1 MLQKEEQDETPEKE
15 ICEME
20 RSNLHDKELKVM
32 IIMIL
37 KDLEKLVWTEWEVRS
52 LTMFIKYEEKERI
65 K

>member
-37 KDLEKLVWTEWEVRS
+37 KDLEKLV
-52 LTMFIKYEEKERI
+52 
-65 K
+65 